1 MLNKTDIHV
10 SPDFNLPVREVLS
23 RWAKYSAVFNMGD
36 GR

>member
-23 RWAKYSAVFNMGD
+23 RRTEYSAMFNIQHG
-36 GR
+36 